1 MWAQLVP
8 ASHGLSVAW
17 PVRSYLNAYNCRAV
31 FHSLLLLP
39 TTEYDLTEVHL
50 RLQSKGDKAGLASWY
65 NRIRSYSPL
74 AFDIKFFEPMF
85 GCFGFFAVNWQVC
98 YWVKKVQMMRSLK
111 WDHSPCHLDQ
121 AALCSKSGLFTGCP
135 CWGTAITGFQNINQS
150 YSMLLAAFAFVSQDE
165 GDAGVR
171 GEP

>member
-1 MWAQLVP
+1 MHTTVAQSFILCC
-8 ASHGLSVAW
+8 SFLQLNMIW
-17 PVRSYLNAYNCRAV
+17 PKCIYGCN
-31 FHSLLLLP
+31 
-39 TTEYDLTEVHL
+39 
-50 RLQSKGDKAGLASWY
+50 QKGEKAGLASWY
-65 NRIRSYSPL
+65 NLIRSYSPL

-121 AALCSKSGLFTGCP
+121 AALCSKSGLITGCP
-135 CWGTAITGFQNINQS
+135 CWGTAITGIQNINQS

-165 GDAGVR
+165 GDAGVSH
-171 GEP
+171 